1 MGRKI
6 KITESKLKQIISE
19 SVKRILKES
28 SNLGED
34 KNKYSAYVI
43 KDSNGAILYNYE
55 VFPGDFWRD
64 VLNEA
69 IEDAKE
75 LAKTHNFGTFYV
87 YGCLNNTYS
96 DDTLVFNTDDL
107 KYN

>member
-28 SNLGED
+28 SYLGDD
-34 KNKYSAYVI
+34 KNKYSSYVI
-43 KDSNGAILYNYE
+43 KDSTGAVLSNYQ
-55 VFPGDFWRD
+55 VFPGDFWKD
-64 VLNEA
+64 VFNEA

-75 LAKTHNFGTFYV
+75 LAKTHKFGTFYV

-107 KYN
+107 KS